1 MEKFKHVDARQWKS
15 LQQQLKPTSLKVR
28 TQRLRV
34 PPGKSEMADLNKTF
48 PSIGKPQ
55 HSKGDEELQ
64 QM

>member
-1 MEKFKHVDARQWKS
+1 MAEFKHVDARQWKS
-15 LQQQLKPTSLKVR
+15 LRQQPKPRSLKVR

-48 PSIGKPQ
+48 PSTGKPQ
-55 HSKGDEELQ
+55 RGKGDEELQ